1 MMIEEQLKQAKLACR
16 KMQNIDKYTKM
27 DALDAI
33 SKALLENIDYILE
46 VPCEIS
52 PPFFSMSAT
61 FSMKYILEPKS
72 W

>member
-33 SKALLENIDYILE
+33 SKALLEDA
-46 VPCEIS
+46 IS
-52 PPFFSMSAT
+52 TVT
-61 FSMKYILEPKS
+61 FGRDS
-72 W
+72 